1 MADAASL
8 SIQQL
13 FDLTGRGALVTGSAS
28 GIGFGIASRLAEA
41 GAGLVVADLN
51 GEAAEMAAQK
61 LREQG
66 RLAQAVPIDVRSAAD
81 VRRAV
86 DLTAATYGGLDILV
100 NNAGIYPTRPLQQIT
115 EVDWD
120 RVVDINLKGTFLCSQ
135 AAINQM
141 IAQGRGGVIINIA
154 SIDAVHPSGIGLAH
168 YGASKG
174 GVLMLTR
181 NLALEVAPHRI
192 RVVAIAP
199 GSIATEGSQA
209 GAREME
215 SLSLESDEWREIRSR
230 RESFRARI
238 PLGRRG
244 EPDDIGRVALFL
256 ASDAAAYM
264 TGTAV
269 FVDGGVLLT

>member
-13 FDLTGRGALVTGSAS
+13 FDLTGRGTLVTGSAA

-115 EVDWD
+115 EADWD

>member
-1 MADAASL
+1 M
-8 SIQQL
+8 
-13 FDLTGRGALVTGSAS
+13 
-28 GIGFGIASRLAEA
+28 
-41 GAGLVVADLN
+41 
-51 GEAAEMAAQK
+51 
-61 LREQG
+61 
-66 RLAQAVPIDVRSAAD
+66 PIDVRSVAD

-115 EVDWD
+115 EADWD

>member
-13 FDLTGRGALVTGSAS
+13 FDLTGRGALVTGSAA

-115 EVDWD
+115 EADWD
-120 RVVDINLKGTFLCSQ
+120 RVMDINLKGTFLCSQ

-269 FVDGGVLLT
+269 FVDGGVLQT